1 MSSQLIPMLLSASVL
16 VAFVLS
22 LSALA
27 VLSFLDLPRVQNWRR
42 RHVLARIRG
51 TRLQRLVES
60 LGMDLEAY
68 IAAQPPADLWRQMAR
83 CERCTAAA
91 VCDRETAQRSE
102 HYVFCP
108 NAAAIRAVQ
117 RSGSPRERLWG

>member
-1 MSSQLIPMLLSASVL
+1 MSSQLIPMLLSTSVL
-16 VAFVLS
+16 VAFL
-22 LSALA
+22 LLLGALA
-27 VLSFLDLPRVQNWRR
+27 VLTFIDLPRVQNWRR
-42 RHVLARIRG
+42 RHILARIRG
-51 TRLQRLVES
+51 TRLQRLLES
-60 LGMDLEAY
+60 LGLDLEAY
-68 IAAQPPADLWRQMAR
+68 VAAQPPADLWRQMAR

-91 VCDRETAQRSE
+91 ICDRETTRRSK